1 MEGLFNPVTIGLHTL
16 NALILLVAV
25 YFLLYKPVRKFMQ
38 AREDKINA
46 QLDEAQQARDQAQAD
61 LSQVEERLSGAGR
74 EVANK
79 IADGQKRAQEMQNQM
94 LADARKAGDQ
104 IIEKA
109 QQEAEAILKRTHES
123 MQQQAAEL
131 AIEIASKV
139 LEREV
144 KMSDHEQLVADFL
157 KKVG

>member
-1 MEGLFNPVTIGLHTL
+1 MEGLFNLTTIGLHTL

-46 QLDEAQQARDQAQAD
+46 QLDEAQQAKDQAQTD
-61 LSQVEERLSGAGR
+61 LSQVEQRLAGAGR
-74 EVANK
+74 EVAQK
-79 IADGQKRAQEMQNQM
+79 MADGQKRAQEMQNQM

-104 IIEKA
+104 IIERA
-109 QQEAEAILKRTHES
+109 QQEADAILKRAHET
-123 MQQQAAEL
+123 MQQQATEL

-144 KMSDHEQLVADFL
+144 KMSDHQQLVSDFL